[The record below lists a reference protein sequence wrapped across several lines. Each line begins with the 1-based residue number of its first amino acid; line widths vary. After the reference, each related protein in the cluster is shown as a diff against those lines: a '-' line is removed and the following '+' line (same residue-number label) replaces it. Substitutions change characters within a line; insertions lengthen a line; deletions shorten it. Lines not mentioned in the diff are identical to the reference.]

1 MAAPLS
7 SSQVNLVSPF
17 LGEKSD
23 DVESWIMKFESMK
36 EACGWDNGRAIAIAE
51 SKLEG
56 KAALWLRGQ
65 KAIGTIWTTWNELK
79 KEIQGR
85 FKLEVTEIAATL
97 AIHDLKQT
105 KNESVDEFF
114 DRVLI
119 ALDQKNHR
127 VTNEM
132 KATDEWKN
140 VLKTDIFTFFGAGL
154 KKYIRDATVSSS
166 SPPLNATDLL
176 KAARFVETSSRATD
190 LSMMDQA
197 EVEATRYVDR
207 RQETGRR
214 SFNHE
219 DSGLLCWRCDKPGHF
234 RRNCRV
240 NLGTQ
245 GRGRGF
251 GSPRGINT
259 APVDWEEVRKE
270 TKEKEPTTP
279 TDEMV
284 SMDYGRV
291 LKQQSGNE

>member
-1 MAAPLS
+1 M
-7 SSQVNLVSPF
+7 
-17 LGEKSD
+17 
-23 DVESWIMKFESMK
+23 
-36 EACGWDNGRAIAIAE
+36 
-51 SKLEG
+51 
-56 KAALWLRGQ
+56 
-65 KAIGTIWTTWNELK
+65 K
-79 KEIQGR
+79 KELEGR
-85 FKLEVTEIAATL
+85 FKLEVTEIAATH
-97 AIHDLKQT
+97 AIHDLRQA

-132 KATDEWKN
+132 KATEGWKD

-190 LSMMDQA
+190 LSLMDQA
-197 EVEATRYVDR
+197 KVEAARYVDR
-207 RQETGRR
+207 RQETGQR
-214 SFNHE
+214 SFNHG
-219 DSGLLCWRCDKPGHF
+219 DSGQRRGNLNIDASGLLCWRCNKPGHF
-234 RRNCRV
+234 RRNCQV
-240 NLGTQ
+240 SLGTQ

-270 TKEKEPTTP
+270 TRREKEPTTP

-284 SMDYGRV
+284 SWDTREPRDYDRV
-291 LKQQSGNE
+291 PKQQSGNE